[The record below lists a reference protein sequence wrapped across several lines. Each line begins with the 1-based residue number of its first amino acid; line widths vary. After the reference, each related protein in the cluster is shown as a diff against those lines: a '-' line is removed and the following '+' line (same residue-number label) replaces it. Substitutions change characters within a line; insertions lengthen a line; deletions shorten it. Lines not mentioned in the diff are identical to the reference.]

1 MTAVWSDLLPLALA
15 SMVVP
20 FQWMLTILLV
30 RSPDGRW
37 RAVALLLGNV
47 AFRLA
52 QGAVFAYVVPPGAG
66 SSTNGSSVVVSW
78 LLLVVGVLLLVKAA
92 RTALTGAP
100 DDDAPPPRW
109 IESATS
115 LSAGR
120 AFLLGAGMLAI
131 GAKFWVFTMTA
142 VAAIEYADLPRPDA
156 VLSFLVF
163 ALAAVLPSLLVVGL
177 TVVAPARSGTA
188 LDAAS
193 GWLTRNTSRIVIA
206 VCLVVGLWFVV
217 KALTG
222 LGIR

>member
-1 MTAVWSDLLPLALA
+1 VTEVWWDLLPLALA

-30 RSPDGRW
+30 RSPGGRV
-37 RAVALLLGNV
+37 RALALLLGNV

-52 QGAVFAYVVPPGAG
+52 QGAVFAYVAPSAAG
-66 SSTNGSSVVVSW
+66 SSASDPGAVVSW

-92 RTALTGAP
+92 RTAATGAP

-109 IESATS
+109 VGSASS

-142 VAAIEYADLPRPDA
+142 VAAIGYADLPRADA
-156 VLSFLVF
+156 VLSFVLF
-163 ALAAVLPSLLVVGL
+163 ALAAVLPSLLVVGV
-177 TVVAPARSGTA
+177 TVVVPTRSAAA
-188 LDAAS
+188 LDAVSA
-193 GWLTRNTSRIVIA
+193 WLTRNTSRIVIA
-206 VCLVVGLWFVV
+206 VCLVVGVWFVLE
-217 KALTG
+217 ALTG
-222 LGIR
+222 LGVL